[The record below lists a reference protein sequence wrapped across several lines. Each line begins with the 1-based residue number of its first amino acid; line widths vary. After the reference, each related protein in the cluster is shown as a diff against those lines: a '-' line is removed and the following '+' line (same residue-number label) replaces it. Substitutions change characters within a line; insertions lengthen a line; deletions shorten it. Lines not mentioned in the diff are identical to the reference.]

1 MPRLLDIPPE
11 PSLIGVLFMQ
21 EHFSTDVVLATNPEC
36 ANPHDLVPFLEGYL
50 WKHESISGLEALSPS
65 LASLLLILISLLP
78 NSMIG
83 TSGCRF
89 VYVCRNPN
97 DDVVSPWHFLIKL
110 SLRITPSPSLKETF
124 EKFSRG
130 EFYTAVVFGTLC

>member
-1 MPRLLDIPPE
+1 
-11 PSLIGVLFMQ
+11 
-21 EHFSTDVVLATNPEC
+21 
-36 ANPHDLVPFLEGYL
+36 
-50 WKHESISGLEALSPS
+50 
-65 LASLLLILISLLP
+65 
-78 NSMIG
+78 MIG

-124 EKFSRG
+124 EKFSR
-130 EFYTAVVFGTLC
+130 